1 MRPSAST
8 ILVLSSALLPLI
20 TIIAY
25 YGTMPSA
32 ILVLVVGLSVAATAI
47 AIRVDWLSYLLSISA
62 AAILVTY
69 LNNIVSV
76 SVLLYALFSSLA
88 GIRSH
93 TPVPKYSARILL
105 PGILV
110 AIVTITYSSL
120 LIYTLS
126 NTDIEG
132 FKELGLS
139 SQGSAIIYGFA
150 ALFASS
156 VTYGYYSVHRL
167 VPREAL
173 VARKLLNTLTPD
185 NGFRLALYLAS
196 LAPSITYHEP
206 LYAVATLIA
215 YVIKLFTPSS
225 KRLRNLDILV
235 YTIVYFLLLKL
246 FGVR

>member
-20 TIIAY
+20 TVIAY
-25 YGTMPSA
+25 YGAVPFA
-32 ILVLVVGLSVAATAI
+32 VLVLVVGLSVAATAI

-62 AAILVTY
+62 AAILATY

-76 SVLLYALFSSLA
+76 SVLLYAVFSSLA

-93 TPVPKYSARILL
+93 TPVPKYSTRILL

-110 AIVTITYSSL
+110 AILTITYSSI
-120 LIYTLS
+120 LIYALS
-126 NTDIEG
+126 NTNIEG
-132 FKELGLS
+132 LKELGLS
-139 SQGSAIIYGFA
+139 SQGAAIIYGFA
-150 ALFASS
+150 ALFASP
-156 VTYGYYSVHRL
+156 VTYGYYSGYRL

-173 VARKLLNTLTPD
+173 VTRKLLNTLTPD

-206 LYAVATLIA
+206 FYAAATLIA

-225 KRLRNLDILV
+225 RRLRNLDILV
-235 YTIVYFLLLKL
+235 YAIVYFALLKL
-246 FGVR
+246 FEVR